1 MSNKPKPRIG
11 ESITLGRTVP
21 TPSNTL
27 KPTGKPKK

>member
-1 MSNKPKPRIG
+1 MSNKPKPSIG
-11 ESITLGRTVP
+11 DSITLGRPVP